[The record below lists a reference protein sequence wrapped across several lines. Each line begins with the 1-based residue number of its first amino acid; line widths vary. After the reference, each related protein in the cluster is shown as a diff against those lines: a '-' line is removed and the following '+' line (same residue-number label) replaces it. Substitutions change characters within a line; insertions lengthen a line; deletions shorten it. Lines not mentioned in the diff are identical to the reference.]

1 MKFFELGNTPETGQ
15 ENQAQRNLIS
25 AEMRKWCPLL
35 DYLEFYQMVGSS
47 DKPLKESSA
56 TGGKL
61 RDVNEAWPDNVID
74 PEYGDVMLKIYG
86 DKIQVDDAHVRRH
99 AGDPR
104 MVLASLRLRE
114 IKKWAR
120 RVGQNLMYGIVNNSA
135 AANPKAWD
143 GLVAALPAGRTT
155 SLNDTIAT
163 DDKLKVLVE
172 KIAYGISDIPGG
184 AGFILM
190 DAGVR
195 SRLSTLGM
203 GYVQLGMNEL
213 GTQVNTIENTPIVVA
228 GYNSAGARVL
238 PWTSGTGGNATRIII
253 GRSSEAADIAFASNV
268 GLVVKDLGLIDPHW
282 TTKVEFDIDMEILND
297 EAVYVIDEVR
307 AA

>member
-1 MKFFELGNTPETGQ
+1 MKFFELGNTPESNQ

-25 AEMRKWCPLL
+25 AEMRLWCPLL

-61 RDVNEAWPDNVID
+61 RDVNEAWPDNVVD

-99 AGDPR
+99 AGDAR
-104 MVLASLRLRE
+104 VVLASLRLRE

-120 RVGQNLMYGIVNNSA
+120 RVGQNLMYGIVNNSV

-143 GLVAALPAGRTT
+143 GLVAALPAGRTA
-155 SLNDTIAT
+155 SHNDTIST
-163 DDKLKVLVE
+163 DDKLKALVE
-172 KIAYGISDIPGG
+172 KIAYGITDIPGG

-238 PWTSGTGGNATRIII
+238 PWTSGVNGNATRVII

-297 EAVYVIDEVR
+297 ESIYVIDEIR
-307 AA
+307 AS